1 MELAIPILALGG
13 LYVVS
18 NQNSNNKKK
27 SSSPKEEITS
37 EKEEFTN
44 MGAKRNYLPN
54 IDELPQNYPIV
65 NKNQLADTV
74 QNYSNPN
81 VASDKYFNQNNY
93 ENLQNKGVKV
103 GNEIQDIYS
112 LTGDYLDSSN
122 FKHNNMI
129 PFYGAKIKGQLYD
142 ANIAESILDNMA
154 GTGSQVIK
162 KIEQAP
168 LFKPQEN
175 MQWANGAPNM
185 SDFYQSRVNPGMKI
199 SNVKPFDS
207 EYVGPGLNKGY
218 TSEGSGGYNAGMEA
232 RNEWLPK
239 NVDELRVATNPKLEY
254 SLANHEGP
262 SYSNV
267 KNVGI
272 EGKIEKYRPD
282 TFYIQTQDRWLT
294 TNGQEK
300 GQMLQP
306 VQEVHDTMRNAT
318 TRSYTGV
325 AAPSEKNAGYV
336 GGEHEESKRKQ
347 LLGTDVAI
355 CSAVG
360 RGTHEDIDNR
370 LNNYTTYVNNRTV
383 QRQPDTMRSGF
394 GRTIGA
400 VIAPIMDM
408 MKPTRKSEY
417 SSNVRVY
424 GDAGSKVASN
434 YVNNPNDTT
443 PTTIKETTLYSPN
456 FYINSQTEG
465 GGYMVADQQAITNQ
479 RDSTTCSSIGNAG
492 GYSSRWG
499 DMNYS
504 AAYMQTNNT
513 TKEPSTVARTNHGSN
528 QIYNQTMNVNVAKID
543 SDRDNTRMWVP
554 NNMGYKPA
562 MKENY
567 GEIRTP
573 QQYDQN
579 MNCDRISPD
588 LLNAFRNNPFTHSL
602 TSAV

>member
-18 NQNSNNKKK
+18 NQKSNNNNK
-27 SSSPKEEITS
+27 SSKGEPTA

-44 MGAKRNYLPN
+44 MGVKRNYLPN
-54 IDELPQNYPIV
+54 VEELPQNYPV
-65 NKNQLADTV
+65 TNRTQLADTV
-74 QNYSNPN
+74 QNYANPN

-93 ENLQNKGVKV
+93 ENLQNNGVKV

-112 LTGDYLDSSN
+112 LTGNYVDSSN

-154 GTGSQVIK
+154 GTGSQIIK

-175 MQWANGAPNM
+175 MQWPNGAPNM

-239 NVDELRVATNPKLEY
+239 NVDELRVVTNPKLEY

-262 SYSNV
+262 SYSSV

-294 TNGQEK
+294 TTGQEK

-325 AAPSEKNAGYV
+325 ASSEKNASYIA
-336 GGEHEESKRKQ
+336 GEHEETKRKQ
-347 LLGTDVAI
+347 LSATDAPH
-355 CSAVG
+355 CTAAG
-360 RGTHEDIDNR
+360 RGTHEDTDNR
-370 LNNYTTYVNNRTV
+370 QNNYTTYVNNRTL

-394 GRTIGA
+394 GRAIGA
-400 VIAPIMDM
+400 AIAPILDM

-456 FYINSQTEG
+456 FYINTQTEG

-492 GYSSRWG
+492 GNSSRWG
-499 DMNYS
+499 DMSYTS
-504 AAYMQTNNT
+504 AYMQTNNT
-513 TKEPSTVARTNHGSN
+513 LKEPSVVARTNHGN
-528 QIYNQTMNVNVAKID
+528 TQIYNQTMNVNVAKID

-554 NNMGYKPA
+554 NNMGYKP
-562 MKENY
+562 MVKENY
-567 GEIRTP
+567 GHIRSP
-573 QQYDQN
+573 QQYDQS
-579 MNCDRISPD
+579 MNCDRIAPD
-588 LLNAFRNNPFTHSL
+588 LLDAFRKNPFTHSL
-602 TSAV
+602 TNAV

>member
-18 NQNSNNKKK
+18 NQKSNNNSK
-27 SSSPKEEITS
+27 SSKQESTA
-37 EKEEFTN
+37 EKEQFTN

-54 IDELPQNYPIV
+54 VEELPQNYPVV
-65 NKNQLADTV
+65 NRTQLADTV
-74 QNYSNPN
+74 QNYANPN

-93 ENLQNKGVKV
+93 ENLQNNGVKV

-112 LTGDYLDSSN
+112 LTGDYVDTSN

-142 ANIAESILDNMA
+142 ANIAESILDNM
-154 GTGSQVIK
+154 TGSGSQIIK

-239 NVDELRVATNPKLEY
+239 NVDELRVVTKPKLEY

-282 TFYIQTQDRWLT
+282 TFFIQTQDRWLT
-294 TNGQEK
+294 TTGQEK

-318 TRSYTGV
+318 TRSYAGV
-325 AAPSEKNAGYV
+325 AAPSERNASYV
-336 GGEHEESKRKQ
+336 ESAHEESKRIQ
-347 LLGTDVAI
+347 LSATDAPH
-355 CSAVG
+355 CTAAG
-360 RGTHEDIDNR
+360 RGTYEDTDNR
-370 LNNYTTYVNNRTV
+370 QNNYTTYVNNRTL

-394 GRTIGA
+394 GRAIGA
-400 VIAPIMDM
+400 VIAPILDI
-408 MKPTRKSEY
+408 MKPTRKAEY

-456 FYINSQTEG
+456 FYINTQTEG

-499 DMNYS
+499 DMSYS

-513 TKEPSTVARTNHGSN
+513 TKEPSVVARTNHGN
-528 QIYNQTMNVNVAKID
+528 TQIYNQTMNVNVAKID
-543 SDRDNTRMWVP
+543 TDRDNTRMWVP
-554 NNMGYKPA
+554 NNMGYKP
-562 MKENY
+562 MVKENY
-567 GEIRTP
+567 GVIRSP
-573 QQYDQN
+573 QQYDQS

-588 LLNAFRNNPFTHSL
+588 LLDAFRKNPFTHSL
-602 TSAV
+602 TNAV

>member
-18 NQNSNNKKK
+18 NQKSNNNNK
-27 SSSPKEEITS
+27 SS
-37 EKEEFTN
+37 KEEFTN
-44 MGAKRNYLPN
+44 MGVNDVKADQLPN
-54 IDELPQNYPIV
+54 VVPIPQNYPVV
-65 NKNQLADTV
+65 NRTQLADTV
-74 QNYSNPN
+74 QNYANPN
-81 VASDKYFNQNNY
+81 LATNKYFDQNNY
-93 ENLQNKGVKV
+93 ENLQNQGVKV
-103 GNEIQDIYS
+103 GNEIQEIYT
-112 LTGDYLDSSN
+112 LTGKYVDSSN

-142 ANIAESILDNMA
+142 ANIAETILDNMV
-154 GTGSQVIK
+154 GSGSQTIK
-162 KIEQAP
+162 KIEQPP

-218 TSEGSGGYNAGMEA
+218 TSEGSGGYNSGMEA

-262 SYSNV
+262 SYSSV

-294 TNGQEK
+294 TTGQEK

-325 AAPSEKNAGYV
+325 AAPSEKNASYV
-336 GGEHEESKRKQ
+336 ESAHEETKRKQ
-347 LLGTDVAI
+347 LNATDAPH
-355 CSAVG
+355 CSASG
-360 RGTHEDIDNR
+360 RGTHEDTDNR
-370 LNNYTTYVNNRTV
+370 QNNYTTYVNNRTL

-394 GRTIGA
+394 GRVIGA
-400 VIAPIMDM
+400 VIAPIMDI
-408 MKPTRKSEY
+408 MKPTRKAEY

-424 GDAGSKVASN
+424 GDAGSKVAYN

-456 FYINSQTEG
+456 FYINTQTEG

-492 GYSSRWG
+492 GNSSRWG
-499 DMNYS
+499 DMNYG

-513 TKEPSTVARTNHGSN
+513 TKEPSVVARTNHGN
-528 QIYNQTMNVNVAKID
+528 TQIYNQTMNVNIAKID

-554 NNMGYKPA
+554 NNMGYKP
-562 MKENY
+562 MVKENY
-567 GEIRTP
+567 GEIRTS

-588 LLNAFRNNPFTHSL
+588 LLDAFRKNPFTHSL
-602 TSAV
+602 TNAV

>member
-18 NQNSNNKKK
+18 NQKSNNNNKGE
-27 SSSPKEEITS
+27 PTS

-44 MGAKRNYLPN
+44 MGVNDVKADQLPN
-54 IDELPQNYPIV
+54 VVTIPQNYPVV
-65 NKNQLADTV
+65 NRTQLADTV
-74 QNYSNPN
+74 QNYANPN
-81 VASDKYFNQNNY
+81 LATNKYFNQNNY
-93 ENLQNKGVKV
+93 ENLQNNGVKV
-103 GNEIQDIYS
+103 GNEIQDIYT
-112 LTGDYLDSSN
+112 LTGKYVDSSN

-142 ANIAESILDNMA
+142 ANIAETILDNMV
-154 GTGSQVIK
+154 GSGSQTIK
-162 KIEQAP
+162 KIEQPP

-218 TSEGSGGYNAGMEA
+218 TSEGSGGYNSGMEA

-262 SYSNV
+262 SYSSV

-294 TNGQEK
+294 TTGQEK

-325 AAPSEKNAGYV
+325 AAPSEKNASYV
-336 GGEHEESKRKQ
+336 ESAHEETKRKQ
-347 LLGTDVAI
+347 LNATDAPH
-355 CSAVG
+355 CSASG
-360 RGTHEDIDNR
+360 RGTHEDTDNR
-370 LNNYTTYVNNRTV
+370 QNNYTTYVNNRTL

-394 GRTIGA
+394 GRVIGA
-400 VIAPIMDM
+400 VIAPIMDI
-408 MKPTRKSEY
+408 MKPTRKAEY

-424 GDAGSKVASN
+424 GDAGSKVAYN

-456 FYINSQTEG
+456 FYINTQTEG

-492 GYSSRWG
+492 GNSSRWG
-499 DMNYS
+499 DMNYG

-513 TKEPSTVARTNHGSN
+513 TKEPSVVARTNHGN
-528 QIYNQTMNVNVAKID
+528 TQIYNQTMNVNIAKID

-554 NNMGYKPA
+554 NNMGYKP
-562 MKENY
+562 MVKENY
-567 GEIRTP
+567 GEIRTS

-588 LLNAFRNNPFTHSL
+588 LLDAFRKNPFTHSL
-602 TSAV
+602 TNAV